1 MNEKYNLPCDTY
13 NTELFFE
20 LSADLLF
27 IAGFDGYFKK
37 VNPAAC
43 QLLEYSAEELLAKP
57 INFFIHEDDRD
68 ITAQN
73 RHNIRSGIPLL
84 NFENRYVT
92 KSGDIIW
99 LSWTSM
105 PLDDLELVYA
115 IAKNIT
121 HIKKMEEERNALLIN
136 LQKINKDLKK
146 LTYTASHDM
155 RSPVNNLLTVYS
167 LLDTSKIK
175 DEETFEY
182 IEMSK
187 KATEGLKQTLDN
199 YVDNISHNENLIAQ
213 SELLSFEK
221 SLQSVSDSIKS
232 LIKSTRTTLVYD
244 FSEADTIQFNKAYL
258 NSIFLNLITNA
269 IKYANP
275 EVMPIITISS
285 KKNHDIT
292 KLIVTDNGQG
302 FDIKKVK
309 NKIFGLNQ
317 KFHNTPDSKGI
328 GLYLIY
334 HHVMD
339 MGGSIDVE
347 SQIGVGTTFTI
358 NFKN

>member
-1 MNEKYNLPCDTY
+1 MNEKYNHLCDTY

-43 QLLEYSAEELLAKP
+43 QLLEYSAEELLDKP
-57 INFFIHEDDRD
+57 INYFIHEDDRD
-68 ITAQN
+68 ITTQN
-73 RHNIRSGIPLL
+73 RNNIKAGIPLL

-121 HIKKMEEERNALLIN
+121 HIKKMEEERNTLLLN

-167 LLDTSKIK
+167 LLDTSKID

-199 YVDNISHNENLIAQ
+199 YVDNISHNESLLVK
-213 SELLSFEK
+213 SEPLSFEK

-244 FSEADTIQFNKAYL
+244 FSEADTIQFNKSYL
-258 NSIFLNLITNA
+258 DSIFLNLITNA

-275 EVMPIITISS
+275 EVMPIVTISS
-285 KKNHDIT
+285 KKKHDIT
-292 KLIVTDNGQG
+292 QLIVTDNGQG

-317 KFHNTPDSKGI
+317 KFHNNPDSKGI
-328 GLYLIY
+328 GLYLVY

-339 MGGSIDVE
+339 MGGSIDVQ